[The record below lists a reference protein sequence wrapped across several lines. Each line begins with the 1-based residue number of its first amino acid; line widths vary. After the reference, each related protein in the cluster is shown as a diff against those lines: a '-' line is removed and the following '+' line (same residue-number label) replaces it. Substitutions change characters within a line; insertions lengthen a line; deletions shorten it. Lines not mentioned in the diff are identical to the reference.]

1 MADLTFEEN
10 SIKVKDTIAETA
22 VAYLYEVSGEMVS
35 QTARNSRV
43 DTGQTKGSWDYSVNE
58 DELESQVGSPL
69 ENAIWEEFG
78 TGEHALNKDG
88 RKGGW
93 FYTDRHGKGHFTI
106 GKKPNRALWR
116 AFQILKPKLIK
127 RAESIFRELN
137 NK

>member
-1 MADLTFEEN
+1 MANVTFKDN
-10 SIKVKDTIAETA
+10 SVKVKDAIAEA
-22 VAYLYEVSGEMVS
+22 AIAYLYEAGGEMAA

-78 TGEHALNKDG
+78 TGEHALKGNG

-93 FYTDRHGKGHFTI
+93 FYTDKDGKGHFTR
-106 GKKPNRALWR
+106 GKKPNRALWK
-116 AFQILKPKLIK
+116 AFQSLKPKLIK
-127 RAESIFRELN
+127 RAESIFKELN